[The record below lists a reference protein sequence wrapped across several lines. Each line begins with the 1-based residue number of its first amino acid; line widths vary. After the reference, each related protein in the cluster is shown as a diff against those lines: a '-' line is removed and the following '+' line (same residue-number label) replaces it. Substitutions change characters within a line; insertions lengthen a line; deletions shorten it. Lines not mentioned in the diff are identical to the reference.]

1 MKFSKYIAS
10 FDELKICCHLVQENA
25 NVHSISHCTHAARAG
40 RKVDRVGEDE
50 CRGPARAG
58 KMRGSQLD

>member
-10 FDELKICCHLVQENA
+10 FDVIKDLLSLGTRNA